1 MKRFLS
7 IKLFVLTL
15 AILFGT
21 LPVSATERP
30 FSLNGK
36 GVASIA
42 GSGQIPVGSIVGSGN
57 ATHLGL
63 FTNSATIY
71 FNPDPNDPTLVHP
84 TGEGVFTAADGD
96 NLYIVVEDAS
106 MSVVTGVGG
115 GTFRNTGG
123 TGRFANA
130 TGSMLAVVE
139 QNFITGAYEVT
150 AVGKIDY

>member
-7 IKLFVLTL
+7 IKLFVLAL

-36 GVASIA
+36 GVASIVP
-42 GSGQIPVGSIVGSGN
+42 GPVPVGSIMGSGN

-63 FTNSATIY
+63 FTNSATVY

-84 TGEGVFTAADGD
+84 TGDGVFTAADGD
-96 NLYIVVEDAS
+96 NLYIVIEDAS
-106 MSVVTGVGG
+106 MSVVTGIGG
-115 GTFRNTGG
+115 GTFRITGG

-130 TGSMLAVVE
+130 SGSMIAVVE
-139 QNFITGAYEVT
+139 QNFLTGAYEVT

>member
-7 IKLFVLTL
+7 IKSFVVAL

-42 GSGQIPVGSIVGSGN
+42 GGQVPVGSIVGSGN

-71 FNPDPNDPTLVHP
+71 FNPDPGDPTVVHP
-84 TGEGVFTAADGD
+84 TGEGVFTAANGD

-106 MSVVTGVGG
+106 MSLVTGVGG
-115 GTFRNTGG
+115 GTFRITGG

-139 QNFITGAYEVT
+139 QNLITGAYEVT

>member
-7 IKLFVLTL
+7 IKSFVVAL

-42 GSGQIPVGSIVGSGN
+42 GGQVPVGSIVGSGN

-71 FNPDPNDPTLVHP
+71 FNPDPSDPTVVHP
-84 TGEGVFTAADGD
+84 TGEGVFTAANGD

-106 MSVVTGVGG
+106 MSLVTGVGG
-115 GTFRNTGG
+115 GTFRITGG

>member
-7 IKLFVLTL
+7 IKSFVLGL
-15 AILFGT
+15 AIIFGT

-36 GVASIA
+36 GVANIVP
-42 GSGQIPVGSIVGSGN
+42 GPVPVGSITGSGT

-63 FTNSATIY
+63 FTNTATIY
-71 FNPDPNDPTLVHP
+71 FNPDPVDPTLAHP
-84 TGEGVFTAADGD
+84 SGEVVFVAANGD
-96 NLYIVVEDAS
+96 KLNIVVEDAS
-106 MSVVTGVGG
+106 MSLVTGMGG
-115 GTFRNTGG
+115 GTFRITGG
-123 TGRFANA
+123 TGRFENA

-139 QNFITGAYEVT
+139 QNLITGAYEVT

>member
-7 IKLFVLTL
+7 IKLFVVAL

-42 GSGQIPVGSIVGSGN
+42 GGGPVPVGSIVGSGN

-63 FTNSATIY
+63 FTNTATIY
-71 FNPDPNDPTLVHP
+71 FNPDPNDPTVAHP
-84 TGEGVFTAADGD
+84 SGEVVFTAADGD
-96 NLYIVVEDAS
+96 KLYIVVEDAS
-106 MSVVTGVGG
+106 MSLLTGIGG
-115 GTFRNTGG
+115 GTFRITGG

>member
-7 IKLFVLTL
+7 IKSFVVAL

-42 GSGQIPVGSIVGSGN
+42 ADGPVPVGSITGSGT

-63 FTNSATIY
+63 FTNTATIY
-71 FNPDPNDPTLVHP
+71 FNPDPTDPTVAHP
-84 TGEGVFTAADGD
+84 SGEGVFIAANGD
-96 NLYIVVEDAS
+96 KLNIVVENAS
-106 MSVVTGVGG
+106 MSLLTGMGG
-115 GTFRNTGG
+115 GTFRINGG

-130 TGSMLAVVE
+130 TGSLTAVVE
-139 QNFITGAYEVT
+139 QNLITGAYEVT

>member
-7 IKLFVLTL
+7 IKSFVVAL

-42 GSGQIPVGSIVGSGN
+42 GGQVPVGSIVGSGN

-71 FNPDPNDPTLVHP
+71 FNPDPSDPTVVHP
-84 TGEGVFTAADGD
+84 TGEGVFTAANGD

-106 MSVVTGVGG
+106 MSIVTGVGG
-115 GTFRNTGG
+115 GTFRITGG